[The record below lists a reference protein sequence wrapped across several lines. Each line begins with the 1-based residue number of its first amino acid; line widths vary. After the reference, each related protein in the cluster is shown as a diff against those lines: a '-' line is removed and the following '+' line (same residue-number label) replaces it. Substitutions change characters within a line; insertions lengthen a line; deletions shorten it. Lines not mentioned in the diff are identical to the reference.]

1 MLSIFIYIGSPIG
14 SIFLS
19 ILLFRLRH
27 ETITYTLAARRLKLH
42 SYVKIQHTLFC
53 TLFFYNTKHTAQANK
68 RLTCVNIVVAATIP

>member
-1 MLSIFIYIGSPIG
+1 MNEMLVIFTRTGSLIG

-27 ETITYTLAARRLKLH
+27 ETITYILAARRLKLH

-53 TLFFYNTKHTAQANK
+53 TLFFYNTKHKAQANE
-68 RLTCVNIVVAATIP
+68 RLTCVDRAGS